1 MNVRENLLRL
11 YRWRLQER
19 QDYLAGLESLRE
31 RLRNDA
37 HRLQE
42 DAAEGASPAAF
53 AGNNAGNYPLLVR
66 PLIERQRKIERSI
79 AEVERQIADARAAV
93 TVAFQE
99 VRHRETAS
107 GPHPPL
113 ASDRALRMRRRRRGG
128 ALV

>member
-31 RLRNDA
+31 RLHNDA
-37 HRLQE
+37 RRLRE
-42 DAAEGASPAAF
+42 EAAEGASLTSF
-53 AGNNAGNYPLLVR
+53 VENDAGNYPLLVR

-79 AEVERQIADARAAV
+79 AELEHQIADARAAV
-93 TVAFQE
+93 TAARQE

-107 GPHPPL
+107 GPHPP
-113 ASDRALRMRRRRRGG
+113 DGTLRMRRRRRGG